1 MGNTV
6 KEYSQMIGFL
16 TRDKTSTVP
25 RSMDPEPRNI
35 KLAKYIPRHEM
46 DNMNTKD
53 LEQTPDSVL
62 RPGETLEDFD
72 VTFRRPNAE
81 GGVQQLVRNTV
92 DGSRPGYG
100 GNKGIKTALEEILE
114 TQTTFD
120 SKSQLIDLIEEK
132 VGYRPGKKI
141 ILPNKYPI
149 LKKVT
154 YKSVLPVTSEEQLI
168 ETFGKEDLAKIRKEG
183 VSEKLIRGRRSGKIR
198 FANLTKVEKAKK
210 TEDNRQKNK
219 NLSEETALDRKEKA
233 MVRRQSVK
241 GYSFYK
247 VNKAE
252 NLLWND
258 LLRTAKNKNGYFT
271 FKGEAPVKEKYYNKV
286 ATENF
291 VLVDKKGNEFKYS
304 TLSDD
309 ITKHSGYKLDDVLR
323 PYKQKEFLAT
333 EGLTKELNKLAGYE
347 LGSPKS
353 VFHTQHIEG
362 IDKNP
367 WKVHLTFGTQ
377 NSKEAGSR
385 KSFNA
390 DWKSA
395 NDLPLGTPEGER
407 FKAQRAAVNRYYKSL
422 GPDIVAQ
429 IGKKPKG
436 EIKTLIQLL
445 DKTGIKLTNTQRAGG
460 TELFSFPAN
469 LKNLKNVRGKG
480 TLIGGAIEL
489 AFYKLDVMNEMA
501 KGKSEDEAKAQA
513 LENAT
518 LGLYKNKRYLENL
531 KKFAEDQGIDS
542 RAFDKVYALNDMVG
556 KIDSQKN
563 YYKEKIEA
571 AKKIK
576 TTNQEEVNKKN
587 EVIKGLEK
595 ASASFNKSSQGMIE
609 RNIEKVAGQVSI
621 SKAGEMFPTPNLDQI
636 ADARSNITQK
646 DFSEPFTNLR
656 NTAFDKLKK
665 EKTRA
670 FDVQSR
676 QFDTEAGS
684 IGNLLNTRLMTLDAP
699 GRTKEQEYINE
710 MAKNYP
716 QELYRYNLARG
727 VDPDN
732 PVTGEAYQ
740 ILKAKYS
747 GLGLA
752 EGGLAGLMKKY
763 YD

>member
-1 MGNTV
+1 MNKYFEKLTANYIKA
-6 KEYSQMIGFL
+6 KENLKIEIPQLQKLIQQNSDKRKKIKLKKKIEADPVLKIKNLVDKQIN
-16 TRDKTSTVP
+16 RDKKRFNEKGKIGLSNREVDLNTQQ
-25 RSMDPEPRNI
+25 RLLI
-35 KLAKYIPRHEM
+35 KEANELINE
-46 DNMNTKD
+46 N
-53 LEQTPDSVL
+53 
-62 RPGETLEDFD
+62 
-72 VTFRRPNAE
+72 PNAILKDKNLLE
-81 GGVQQLVRNTV
+81 KISWRV
-92 DGSRPGYG
+92 DGE
-100 GNKGIKTALEEILE
+100 GNLYKSKPDLTKVL
-114 TQTTFD
+114 D
-120 SKSQLIDLIEEK
+120 SKSNSRFFHLSHGRRAQLGTELTDAPVNRFVAPFSTNNEFIKDAETFIEKNPDHPK
-132 VGYRPGKKI
+132 VKD
-141 ILPNKYPI
+141 I
-149 LKKVT
+149 LKK
-154 YKSVLPVTSEEQLI
+154 
-168 ETFGKEDLAKIRKEG
+168 A
-183 VSEKLIRGRRSGKIR
+183 EKLKI
-198 FANLTKVEKAKK
+198 T
-210 TEDNRQKNK
+210 
-219 NLSEETALDRKEKA
+219 
-233 MVRRQSVK
+233 
-241 GYSFYK
+241 
-247 VNKAE
+247 
-252 NLLWND
+252 
-258 LLRTAKNKNGYFT
+258 
-271 FKGEAPVKEKYYNKV
+271 
-286 ATENF
+286 
-291 VLVDKKGNEFKYS
+291 
-304 TLSDD
+304 
-309 ITKHSGYKLDDVLR
+309 LR
-323 PYKQKEFLAT
+323 PD
-333 EGLTKELNKLAGYE
+333 
-347 LGSPKS
+347 
-353 VFHTQHIEG
+353 V
-362 IDKNP
+362 
-367 WKVHLTFGTQ
+367 
-377 NSKEAGSR
+377 
-385 KSFNA
+385 
-390 DWKSA
+390 
-395 NDLPLGTPEGER
+395 PLGT
-407 FKAQRAAVNRYYKSL
+407 FKNTKGNPVRYVGYTENIND
-422 GPDIVAQ
+422 PV
-429 IGKKPKG
+429 GKIKTVIDEYMPKELKPKFNVPAS
-436 EIKTLIQLL
+436 KS
-445 DKTGIKLTNTQRAGG
+445 G
-460 TELFSFPAN
+460 TELLSFPAN

-480 TLIGGAIEL
+480 TLIGAALEGL
-489 AFYKLDVMNEMA
+489 FYSLDWRNEMS
-501 KGKSEDEAKAQA
+501 KGKNEAEAKAQA
-513 LENAT
+513 LSNLT
-518 LGLYKNKRYLENL
+518 FGLYKNKEYMKDL
-531 KKFAEDQGIDS
+531 KKVAEEQGIDS